1 MQLLAVQPGERGA
14 WAMGASGSP
23 APGLKAKGRAFGFMA
38 LSAVRARG
46 PVLVL
51 TWLLVLLRTC
61 MY

>member
-38 LSAVRARG
+38 LAAVRARG

-51 TWLLVLLRTC
+51 TWLL
-61 MY
+61 